1 MCRVQAFLLVLA
13 TTLRGAAAM
22 INAGTV
28 VVIPCGVLEMEVS
41 WVDSPQDGEM
51 YNIFLLT
58 TIQST
63 GAVTLHRQNGFR
75 FNTTAQSYRMTTVT
89 KTLFIAGN
97 SQTIGT
103 FPGFKLNNQYRVYVN
118 YFNAV
123 GTQLNQEVVQ
133 VEMSLHT
140 SPMQQDSVP
149 LNVKTCT
156 VLDTTSSPCKYMTI
170 VPLSMRLYWDRPVSV
185 GYDTYFPSNA
195 HGIEGYRVEVSTNAT
210 NFSTLA
216 GSVLCVL
223 AQVDV
228 ACNFD
233 RRVGALMAMAALLG
247 PR

>member
-1 MCRVQAFLLVLA
+1 
-13 TTLRGAAAM
+13 
-22 INAGTV
+22 
-28 VVIPCGVLEMEVS
+28 
-41 WVDSPQDGEM
+41 M

-133 VEMSLHT
+133 VEMSLHV
-140 SPMQQDSVP
+140 SPMQ
-149 LNVKTCT
+149 
-156 VLDTTSSPCKYMTI
+156 
-170 VPLSMRLYWDRPVSV
+170 
-185 GYDTYFPSNA
+185 
-195 HGIEGYRVEVSTNAT
+195 
-210 NFSTLA
+210 
-216 GSVLCVL
+216 
-223 AQVDV
+223 
-228 ACNFD
+228 
-233 RRVGALMAMAALLG
+233 
-247 PR
+247 